1 MEINV
6 YSQYF
11 EAEGV
16 FSGVERKGALVLLVS
31 DSEAGNISYRAAVTF
46 FPHRDDE
53 DFAVSYDAY
62 FEKELYRA
70 AGRRSRK
77 REAALMEQLRPTVDA
92 LAAEHGAIV
101 LWERPLG
108 EPRLG

>member
-11 EAEGV
+11 EAQGV
-16 FSGVERKGALVLLVS
+16 FSGVERRGALVLLVS
-31 DSEAGNISYRAAVTF
+31 DSEAGNISYRAAVSF
-46 FPHRDDE
+46 FPHRDEE
-53 DFAVSYDAY
+53 DFAVSYDAC

-77 REAALMEQLRPTVDA
+77 REAALLETLPAEIDA
-92 LAAEHGAIV
+92 LATEHGATV
-101 LWERPLG
+101 LWDRPLSDV
-108 EPRLG
+108 RRD

>member
-11 EAEGV
+11 EAKACC
-16 FSGVERKGALVLLVS
+16 SGVERRGALVLLIS
-31 DSEAGNISYRAAVTF
+31 DSEAGNISYRAAVSF
-46 FPHRDDE
+46 FPPREPE

-77 REAALMEQLRPTVDA
+77 REAQRVESLRTEIDA
-92 LAAEHGAIV
+92 LSAAQDALV
-101 LWERPLG
+101 LWDRPLRDAQMG
-108 EPRLG
+108 

>member
-31 DSEAGNISYRAAVTF
+31 DSEAGNISYKAAVTF

-92 LAAEHGAIV
+92 IAAENGATV
-101 LWERPLG
+101 LWNQPLG